1 MKKSFSHY
9 PKKIISTLKNEG
21 VSALYKLTY
30 SFILSRYRRKFTR
43 NERLFDNWKNL
54 KNIYDGKR
62 AFLIGNGPSL
72 NKTPLFFLK
81 DEKTIVFNRFNLM
94 FERLNWRPTFY
105 TTVDERVAE
114 NNFDEINSINQQVLY
129 SFFPDI
135 HPRGTDFRKF
145 IKNRENIYWLKLQ
158 GRGYS
163 VALPHCGLNGTVA
176 NVGLQ
181 LLIYM
186 GFKEIYLLGVDMNY
200 LNQKSVVKEDKR
212 DWTATKDDDPN
223 HFDPRYF
230 GKGKKYHKPRID
242 DLVLPGYIEAKKF
255 ADSQNVKIY
264 NATYGGELE
273 VFPRIKFDTLFNF
286 SNQQQFELL
295 FDEKYNYTNESLVD
309 SFENSIIID
318 DNNFNENQLINNS
331 KHILVMNQRT
341 GEKVINKLIFNYI
354 PKGPIFNKYVFIP
367 RNLGDSSDKVLK

>member
-1 MKKSFSHY
+1 MKKPFIYY
-9 PKKIISTLKNEG
+9 PKKIVSTLRNEG
-21 VSALYKLTY
+21 LSALYKLTY

-43 NERLFDNWKNL
+43 NESLFDNWSSL
-54 KNIYDGKR
+54 KNIYNGER
-62 AFLIGNGPSL
+62 VFLIGNGPSL

-81 DEKTIVFNRFNLM
+81 NEKTIVFNRFNLM
-94 FERLNWRPTFY
+94 FERLGWKPTFY

-114 NNFDEINSINQQVLY
+114 NNFEEINQINKETLY

-135 HPRGTDFRKF
+135 HPSGTDFRKF
-145 IKNRENIYWLKLQ
+145 IKNKDNIYWLKLQ

-163 VALPHCGLNGTVA
+163 TDLPHCGLNGTVA

-212 DWTATKDDDPN
+212 DWTATKDHDPN

-242 DLVLPGYIEAKKF
+242 DLVLPGYIKAKEF
-255 ADSQNVKIY
+255 SDSQNVKIF

-273 VFPRIKFDTLFNF
+273 VFPRADFETLFSFSDKEKFD
-286 SNQQQFELL
+286 LL
-295 FDEKYNYTNESLVD
+295 FEKEYTYTNSSLVD
-309 SFENSIIID
+309 SFKDSIFINEGELD
-318 DNNFNENQLINNS
+318 DNLINGS
-331 KHILVMNQRT
+331 KNILIMDQNI
-341 GEKVINKLIFNYI
+341 GEKSINKLIFNYI
-354 PKGPIFNKYVFIP
+354 PKGPIFNKYIFIP
-367 RNLGDSSDKVLK
+367 RDKSI